1 MLCPQGTPI
10 FTARAVVSCKQRSG
24 DYTLEAMPQL
34 DQENGAYKAYEA
46 AVRDRLRA
54 FPPNAKGHYE
64 IPSDKELKP
73 FKHKLQYDA
82 ESVFWLLLYWAIR
95 ACPADDTSPASKK
108 IAKRYWSALTDTPDE
123 VGWEPRDDFIFPPP
137 YLSFFRGAVHP
148 VYQPLETL
156 LENMAKQ
163 LRGDHEQVPDD
174 SRKKDD
180 YLHEVF
186 QRLILNFL
194 FTHDDK
200 SFMTKQKGTVPRK
213 PVEEPVMKASMSAS
227 QVSKIRNSNALS
239 SRDVPSESAPSRTS
253 RSSLKRKREG
263 EAASDGGSDPKD
275 GDYSDPK
282 DGDYSDPKDGDYGVP
297 VSTVSC
303 VSILL
308 FTSRL
313 YTETSQMILT
323 VMGKRYRNPFDR
335 FMEHFLD
342 S

>member
-10 FTARAVVSCKQRSG
+10 FTARAVVSCKQRRG
-24 DYTLEAMPQL
+24 KYILEPMPQL
-34 DQENGAYKAYEA
+34 DQENGAYKAYDA
-46 AVRDRLRA
+46 AIPDRLRA
-54 FPPNAKGHYE
+54 FPPNKEERYE
-64 IPSDKELKP
+64 IPIDKEINP

-95 ACPADDTSPASKK
+95 ACPVENTSPASKK
-108 IAKRYWSALTDTPDE
+108 IAKRYWGPLTDTQDE
-123 VGWEPRDDFIFPPP
+123 AWDPREAFLGQNFP
-137 YLSFFRGAVHP
+137 SGAVHP
-148 VYQPLETL
+148 VYQPLELL
-156 LENMAKQ
+156 LENMAQQ

-194 FTHDDK
+194 FTHDGNL
-200 SFMTKQKGTVPRK
+200 FMTEQKGPDPRK
-213 PVEEPVMKASMSAS
+213 PVEEPGMKALMSEA
-227 QVSKIRNSNALS
+227 QVSKIRNSAAAS
-239 SRDVPSESAPSRTS
+239 SRGVPSESAPSGTSRSAPSGTS

-263 EAASDGGSDPKD
+263 GAASDGGSDPKD

-282 DGDYSDPKDGDYGVP
+282 DGDYSDSKDSHP

-303 VSILL
+303 VSSLL

-335 FMEHFLD
+335 FI
-342 S
+342 